1 MCGISIEA
9 RLCPALGHACHGA
22 GQARRMTTCNRN
34 ALIAFCLGLGL
45 LGVAALCQWRQLPL
59 SEYLAGLSA
68 GLGVFCL
75 LLSLVLWLSRG
86 NLQDSTQPAL
96 ARRYHREFG
105 VPMLLYV
112 VMLFWKYL
120 LGRVDPNWAR
130 VLIALLPAV
139 LVALVIRAVARHVRD
154 SDEMQRRIELE
165 SIAIAAGLVSGAYM
179 TGGFLQAAHL
189 IDIPATVAM
198 LWVFPMLCALYGVTK
213 SINARRF
220 Q

>member
-1 MCGISIEA
+1 
-9 RLCPALGHACHGA
+9 
-22 GQARRMTTCNRN
+22 MTGNHRN
-34 ALIAFCLGLGL
+34 ALVALCLGLGSL
-45 LGVAALCQWRQLPL
+45 TVGVLGHWRLLPL
-59 SEYLAGLSA
+59 SAYIAGLCA
-68 GLGVFCL
+68 GVGVSCL
-75 LLSLVLWLSRG
+75 LLALLFWLTRG
-86 NLQDSTQPAL
+86 SMRDSTRPAL

-105 VPMLLYV
+105 VPMALYVV
-112 VMLFWKYL
+112 VMLFWRYL
-120 LGRVDPNWAR
+120 LAHVDPDWAR

-139 LVALVIRAVARHVRD
+139 LVALVIRAVARYVRD

-179 TGGFLQAAHL
+179 TGGFLQAAEL

-198 LWVFPMLCALYGVTK
+198 LWVFPLLCGIYGITK